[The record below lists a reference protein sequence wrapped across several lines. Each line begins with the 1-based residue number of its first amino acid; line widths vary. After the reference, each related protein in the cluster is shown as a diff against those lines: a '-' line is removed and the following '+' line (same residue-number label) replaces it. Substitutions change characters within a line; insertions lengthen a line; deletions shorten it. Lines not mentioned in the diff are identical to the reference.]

1 MMRMKMMRRVRVML
15 TRRVVWVMVRRKM
28 RMMRM
33 RMMRRVRMMIK
44 RRMLMIRLRM
54 REVWVMVRRKMG
66 IMRRVR
72 RITSRK
78 NGFLSSYFSFMS

>member
-1 MMRMKMMRRVRVML
+1 MRMMRRVRVML

-28 RMMRM
+28 GM
-33 RMMRRVRMMIK
+33 
-44 RRMLMIRLRM
+44 
-54 REVWVMVRRKMG
+54 
-66 IMRRVR
+66 MRRVR